1 MTTQTKSKRLTTKPG
16 AEAQPTAPSTLQQW
30 FPAAV
35 WLREYN
41 WGKFTALDLI
51 AAVSVAALLIP
62 ESMGYATVAGVPAQ
76 VGLYATPL
84 ALIGYALFGGSRLL
98 MFGAAGSVA
107 AVSAGVV
114 SGLHGNSQQAVEYTA
129 ALALTA
135 GVVFLVAGLARM
147 GWISNFMSKA
157 VMAGFITAMA
167 ISIIVGQLGKLTGV
181 HAGSGDT
188 FKKLWHVLS
197 QIGSWNWAAVAL
209 GVGSLVLIF
218 AIQRFA
224 PKIPAALSAVVI
236 TSVIVGVFSPNIKLV
251 AKIPTGLPKL
261 VHVGGISSSDWVTLL
276 LGGAVVALV
285 GFSEGWGAG
294 QTVSKK
300 THDNLSANQ
309 EFRAYGIGELGAG
322 LLGGM
327 VCTGSLSKSSVAM
340 SAGAKTQMTSIF
352 IALIVLLVLLVLAP
366 AFQWLP
372 ETALAAIVINAMS
385 GSANP
390 AKLMRIWPVD
400 RVDFVLGL
408 IVGIIVLVWNL
419 LPAMI
424 TGIIL
429 SVIYLIY
436 KTSFPGGAVLGR
448 MPATGDFETIT
459 WKLGHRIGP
468 GNPHARPVPG
478 VIVYRFN
485 APLLF
490 SNAETFKDE
499 GEEILIHAASN
510 GTAGSTSPTGEWPTG
525 GLPKTLVVDCE
536 EMFEVDTT
544 GAAAV
549 TSLFHYGQRF
559 GVDLALA
566 RVHSDARKIL
576 ESSGVIA
583 ELGEDHVYDT
593 IRDAVNAVTAAPAR
607 TAGG

>member
-1 MTTQTKSKRLTTKPG
+1 MTATTSQPQPAAG
-16 AEAQPTAPSTLQQW
+16 GSSAIPTAPSTLQRW
-30 FPAAV
+30 FPGGV
-35 WLREYN
+35 WLREYK

-76 VGLYATPL
+76 IGLYATPL

-98 MFGAAGSVA
+98 IFGAAGSVA

-114 SGLHGNSQQAVEYTA
+114 GGLSHGNSHQAVEFTA
-129 ALALTA
+129 ALALTT

-157 VMAGFITAMA
+157 VMAGFITGMA

-181 HAGSGDT
+181 DAGSGDT
-188 FKKLWHVLS
+188 FKKLGHVVS
-197 QIGSWNWAAVAL
+197 QIGSWNWTAVAL

-224 PKIPAALSAVVI
+224 PKIPAALTAVVI
-236 TSVIVGVFSPNIKLV
+236 TSVIVAAFSPSIQLV
-251 AKIPTGLPKL
+251 AKIPTGLPHV
-261 VHVGGISSSDWVTLL
+261 VHLGGISSSDWVTLL

-300 THDNLSANQ
+300 THDDLNADQ
-309 EFRAYGIGELGAG
+309 EFRAYGIGNLGAG

-327 VCTGSLSKSSVAM
+327 VCAGSLSKSSVAM

-372 ETALAAIVINAMS
+372 ETVLAAIVINAMS

-390 AKLMRIWPVD
+390 AKLMRIWSVD
-400 RVDFVLGL
+400 HVDFALGL
-408 IVGIIVLVWNL
+408 ITGIIVLAWNL

-429 SVIYLIY
+429 SVIYLVY
-436 KTSFPGGAVLGR
+436 KVSFPGRSVLGR
-448 MPATGDFETIT
+448 VPATGDFETMH
-459 WKLGHRIGP
+459 WKWSGHEGP
-468 GNPHARPVPG
+468 GNPEAHAVPG

-485 APLLF
+485 SPLVF
-490 SNAETFKDE
+490 SNSEAFKGG
-499 GEEILIHAASN
+499 GEKILIEAASD
-510 GTAGSTSPTGEWPTG
+510 G

-549 TSLFHYGQRF
+549 TSLLNYARRF
-559 GVDLALA
+559 NVDVALS
-566 RVHSDARKIL
+566 RVHSDARQIL
-576 ESSGVIA
+576 ESEGLIK
-583 ELGEDHVYDT
+583 ELGEDHVYAT
-593 IRDAVNAVTAAPAR
+593 VREAVNAVTGQPSR
-607 TAGG
+607 TGSG

>member
-1 MTTQTKSKRLTTKPG
+1 MTAATTSQAQPQAPKSSAK
-16 AEAQPTAPSTLQQW
+16 PTAPSTLQRW
-30 FPAAV
+30 FPGGV
-35 WLREYN
+35 WLREYK

-76 VGLYATPL
+76 IGLYATPL

-114 SGLHGNSQQAVEYTA
+114 GGLPHGNSNQTVEFTA
-129 ALALTA
+129 ALALTT
-135 GVVFLVAGLARM
+135 GVVFLVGGLARM

-157 VMAGFITAMA
+157 VMAGFITGMA

-181 HAGSGDT
+181 DTGSGDT

-197 QIGSWNWAAVAL
+197 QIGSWNWTAVAL

-236 TSVIVGVFSPNIKLV
+236 TSAIVAIFSPSIKLV
-251 AKIPTGLPKL
+251 AKIPTGLPHV
-261 VHVGGISSSDWVTLL
+261 VHLGGISSSDWVTLL

-285 GFSEGWGAG
+285 GFSEGWGAA
-294 QTVSKK
+294 QTVSQK
-300 THDNLSANQ
+300 THDELNANQ
-309 EFRAYGIGELGAG
+309 EFRAYGIGNLGAG

-327 VCTGSLSKSSVAM
+327 VCAGSLSKSSVAM

-372 ETALAAIVINAMS
+372 ETVLAAIVINAMS

-390 AKLMRIWPVD
+390 AKLMRIWSVD
-400 RVDFVLGL
+400 HIDFALGL
-408 IVGIIVLVWNL
+408 ITGITVLAWNL
-419 LPAMI
+419 LPAMV

-429 SVIYLIY
+429 SVIYLVY
-436 KTSFPGGAVLGR
+436 KVSFPGRSVLGR
-448 MPATGDFETIT
+448 VPATGDFETMT
-459 WKLGHRIGP
+459 WDWSGHQGA
-468 GNPHARPVPG
+468 GNPEAHAVPG

-485 APLLF
+485 SPLVF
-490 SNAETFKDE
+490 SNSEAFKGG
-499 GEEILIHAASN
+499 GEKILIEAASD
-510 GTAGSTSPTGEWPTG
+510 G

-549 TSLFHYGQRF
+549 TSLLHYARRF
-559 GVDLALA
+559 NVDLALA
-566 RVHSDARKIL
+566 RVHADARQIL
-576 ESSGVIA
+576 KSEGLIK
-583 ELGEDHVYDT
+583 ELGEDHIYDT
-593 IRDAVNAVTAAPAR
+593 VREAVKAVTGEPAH
-607 TAGG
+607 TGSG

>member
-1 MTTQTKSKRLTTKPG
+1 MTAATKSQPPPTAPDSSAK
-16 AEAQPTAPSTLQQW
+16 PTAPSTLQQW
-30 FPAAV
+30 FPAGV
-35 WLREYN
+35 WLREYK
-41 WGKFTALDLI
+41 WGKYTALDLI

-76 VGLYATPL
+76 IGLYATPL

-114 SGLHGNSQQAVEYTA
+114 GGLSHGNSHQAVEFTA
-129 ALALTA
+129 ALALTT

-197 QIGSWNWAAVAL
+197 QIGSWNWTAVAL

-224 PKIPAALSAVVI
+224 PKVPAALTAVVI
-236 TSVIVGVFSPNIKLV
+236 ASAIVAIWSPSIKLV
-251 AKIPTGLPKL
+251 AKIPTGLPHP

-300 THDNLSANQ
+300 THDELSANQ
-309 EFRAYGIGELGAG
+309 EFRAYGLGELGAG

-340 SAGAKTQMTSIF
+340 SAGAKTQMVSIF
-352 IALIVLLVLLVLAP
+352 LALIVLLVLLVLAP
-366 AFQWLP
+366 ALQWLP
-372 ETALAAIVINAMS
+372 ETVLAAIVINAMS

-390 AKLMRIWPVD
+390 AKLMRIWKID
-400 RVDFVLGL
+400 QVDFVLGL
-408 IVGIIVLVWNL
+408 IVGIIVLAWNL

-424 TGIIL
+424 SGIVL
-429 SVIYLIY
+429 SVIYLVY

-448 MPATGDFETIT
+448 MPETGDFEATA
-459 WKLGHRIGP
+459 WKSGHRTGP
-468 GNPHARPVPG
+468 GNPKAHPVPG

-490 SNAETFKDE
+490 SNAEAFKDG
-499 GEEILIHAASN
+499 GEDLLISAASDA
-510 GTAGSTSPTGEWPTG
+510 TAASIWPTG
-525 GLPKTLVVDCE
+525 GLPKTLVIDCE

-549 TSLFHYGQRF
+549 TSLFHYAQRF

-576 ESSGVIA
+576 ESGGVLE
-583 ELGEDHVYDT
+583 ELGEDHLYDT
-593 IRDAVNAVTAAPAR
+593 LREAVDAVTNGRVPAGVT
-607 TAGG
+607 

>member
-1 MTTQTKSKRLTTKPG
+1 MTDATKSRPQPTALQSSAK
-16 AEAQPTAPSTLQQW
+16 PTAPSTLQQW
-30 FPAAV
+30 FPAGV
-35 WLREYN
+35 WLREYK

-76 VGLYATPL
+76 IGLYATPL
-84 ALIGYALFGGSRLL
+84 ALLGYALFGGSRLL

-114 SGLHGNSQQAVEYTA
+114 GGLAHPNTTQAIEFTA
-129 ALALTA
+129 ALALTT
-135 GVVFLVAGLARM
+135 GIVFFVGGLARM

-197 QIGSWNWAAVAL
+197 QIGSWNWTAVAL
-209 GVGSLVLIF
+209 GVGSLLLIY
-218 AIQRFA
+218 AIQRYA
-224 PKIPAALSAVVI
+224 RKLPAALTAVVI
-236 TSVIVGVFSPNIKLV
+236 TSAIVAIFSPSIKLV
-251 AKIPTGLPKL
+251 AKIPTGLPHV
-261 VHVGGISSSDWVTLL
+261 VHLGGISSSDWVTLL

-300 THDNLSANQ
+300 THDELNANQ
-309 EFRAYGIGELGAG
+309 EFRAYGIGNLGAG

-372 ETALAAIVINAMS
+372 ETVLAAIVINAMS

-390 AKLMRIWPVD
+390 AKLIRIWSVD
-400 RVDFVLGL
+400 RVDFALGL
-408 IVGIIVLVWNL
+408 ITGILVLAWNL
-419 LPAMI
+419 LPAMV
-424 TGIIL
+424 TGIIF
-429 SVIYLIY
+429 SIIYLVY
-436 KTSFPGGAVLGR
+436 KTSFPGRTVLGR
-448 MPATGDFETIT
+448 DPATGDFETMT
-459 WKLGHRIGP
+459 WDWSGHKGV
-468 GNPHARPVPG
+468 GNSKAEPVPG

-485 APLLF
+485 APLVF
-490 SNAETFKDE
+490 SNSEAFKE
-499 GEEILIHAASN
+499 GGEKILIEAAN
-510 GTAGSTSPTGEWPTG
+510 NG

-549 TSLFHYGQRF
+549 TSLLHYGQRF
-559 GVDLALA
+559 GVGLALA
-566 RVHSDARKIL
+566 RVHADAERIL
-576 ESSGVIA
+576 TSAGVIE
-583 ELGEDHVYDT
+583 ELGDDHVYDT
-593 IRDAVNAVTAAPAR
+593 VRHAVDACSTAPTAA
-607 TAGG
+607 TASG

>member
-1 MTTQTKSKRLTTKPG
+1 MTTQTKPHGRPAKP
-16 AEAQPTAPSTLQQW
+16 ASSAKPTAPSTLQQW

-107 AVSAGVV
+107 AVSASVV
-114 SGLHGNSQQAVEYTA
+114 NGLHGNSQQAVEYTA
-129 ALALTA
+129 VLALTA

-188 FKKLWHVLS
+188 FQKLWHVLS
-197 QIGSWNWAAVAL
+197 QIGSWNWTAVAL

-218 AIQRFA
+218 AIQRFT

-236 TSVIVGVFSPNIKLV
+236 TSVIVAVFSPSIKLV

-300 THDNLSANQ
+300 THDEINANQ

-340 SAGAKTQMTSIF
+340 SAGAKTQMTSVF
-352 IALIVLLVLLVLAP
+352 LALLVLLVLLVLAP
-366 AFQWLP
+366 ALQWLP
-372 ETALAAIVINAMS
+372 ETVLAAVVINAMS

-390 AKLMRIWPVD
+390 AKLTRIWNVD
-400 RVDFVLGL
+400 RVDFALGL
-408 IVGIIVLVWNL
+408 IVGIIVLAWNL

-429 SVIYLIY
+429 SVMYLVY

-448 MPATGDFETIT
+448 IPATGDFETIT
-459 WKLGHRIGP
+459 WKLGHRMGP
-468 GNPHARPVPG
+468 GNPNAQPVPG
-478 VIVYRFN
+478 VIVYRFDS
-485 APLLF
+485 PLVF
-490 SNAETFKDE
+490 SNSEAFKDG
-499 GEEILIHAASN
+499 GEKILIHAAAD
-510 GTAGSTSPTGEWPTG
+510 GTATSAVGKWPSG
-525 GLPKTLVVDCE
+525 GLPHTLVIDCE

-549 TSLFHYGQRF
+549 TSLLHYAQRF

-566 RVHSDARKIL
+566 RVHSDAREIL
-576 ESSGVIA
+576 KSAGVID
-583 ELGEDHVYDT
+583 EVGEDHVYDT
-593 IRDAVNAVTAAPAR
+593 VRDAVDAVTNGHAQTPD
-607 TAGG
+607 G

>member
-1 MTTQTKSKRLTTKPG
+1 MTATTSQPQPAAGGSSAK
-16 AEAQPTAPSTLQQW
+16 PTAPSTLQRW
-30 FPAAV
+30 FPGGV
-35 WLREYN
+35 WLRKYK

-76 VGLYATPL
+76 IGLYATPL

-98 MFGAAGSVA
+98 IFGAAGSVA

-114 SGLHGNSQQAVEYTA
+114 GGLSHGNSHQAVEFTA
-129 ALALTA
+129 ALALTT
-135 GVVFLVAGLARM
+135 GVVFLVGGLARM

-157 VMAGFITAMA
+157 VMAGFITGMA

-181 HAGSGDT
+181 DAGSGDT
-188 FKKLWHVLS
+188 FKKLEHVVS
-197 QIGSWNWAAVAL
+197 QIGSWNWTAVAL

-218 AIQRFA
+218 AIQRFT
-224 PKIPAALSAVVI
+224 PKIPAALTAVVI
-236 TSVIVGVFSPNIKLV
+236 TSVIVAAFSPSIQLV
-251 AKIPTGLPKL
+251 AKIPTGLPRP
-261 VHVGGISSSDWVTLL
+261 VHLGGISSSDWVTLL

-300 THDNLSANQ
+300 THDELNANQ
-309 EFRAYGIGELGAG
+309 EFRAYGIGNLGAG

-327 VCTGSLSKSSVAM
+327 VCAGSLSKSSVAM

-352 IALIVLLVLLVLAP
+352 IALIVLLVLLALAP

-372 ETALAAIVINAMS
+372 ETVLAAIVINAMS

-390 AKLMRIWPVD
+390 AKLTRIWNVD
-400 RVDFVLGL
+400 RVDFALGL
-408 IVGIIVLVWNL
+408 IVAITVLAWNL

-429 SVIYLIY
+429 SVIYLVY
-436 KTSFPGGAVLGR
+436 KVSFPGRSVLGR
-448 MPATGDFETIT
+448 VAATGDFETMT
-459 WKLGHRIGP
+459 WDWSGHQGA
-468 GNPHARPVPG
+468 GNPEAHAVPG

-485 APLLF
+485 SPLVF
-490 SNAETFKDE
+490 SNSEAFKGG
-499 GEEILIHAASN
+499 GEKILIQAASD
-510 GTAGSTSPTGEWPTG
+510 G

-549 TSLFHYGQRF
+549 TSLLHYARRF
-559 GVDLALA
+559 TVDVALA
-566 RVHSDARKIL
+566 RVHADARQIL
-576 ESSGVIA
+576 ESEGLIK
-583 ELGEDHVYDT
+583 ELGEAHVYDT
-593 IRDAVNAVTAAPAR
+593 VREAVEAVTGEPAH
-607 TAGG
+607 TGSG